1 MKIDDTMKQSLAD
14 KHSWTRGLFM
24 LLFLVIFALV
34 ELVLWGVV
42 LFQFGHLIF
51 TGRINQR
58 LIDFGDDLRIYAG
71 DAIAYLT
78 FNTDTRPFP
87 FDEWPE
93 AEEGLGDDA
102 AVTEDVEV
110 EDLEGELR
118 SAIDD
123 DPDRQPV

>member
-1 MKIDDTMKQSLAD
+1 MPINDALKQSLSD

-24 LLFLVIFALV
+24 LLFLIIFAVV

-58 LIDFGDDLRIYAG
+58 LLDFGEDLRIYAG
-71 DAIAYLT
+71 DTIAYLT
-78 FNTDTRPFP
+78 FNTDDRPFP

-93 AEEGLGDDA
+93 AEGEDATVEEMDSQDVVQVDIPLDDQKT
-102 AVTEDVEV
+102 V
-110 EDLEGELR
+110 
-118 SAIDD
+118 
-123 DPDRQPV
+123 